1 MVSMD
6 EKAMYDKIYR
16 YCYYRL
22 GNAETAEDMTQEAFL
37 RLWESRDYREQGK
50 ALQYLYTTA
59 RHLCIDEYRRRKPQ
73 PLTQELE
80 ERLTAQPG
88 PEPELRLALR
98 QALETLTENE
108 REMLALRY
116 GGEVPLGELAKMLGI
131 SRFAA
136 RRRIGAALEKL
147 RAQLY

>member
-1 MVSMD
+1 MSMD

-22 GNAETAEDMTQEAFL
+22 GQAETAEDITQETFL
-37 RLWESRDYREQGK
+37 RLWESKGYREQGK

-59 RHLCIDEYRRRKPQ
+59 RHLCIDEYRRCKAQ

-80 ERLTAQPG
+80 ERLTAEPEL
-88 PEPELRLALR
+88 EPELRLALR
-98 QALETLTENE
+98 QALETLTESE
-108 REMLALRY
+108 RELLALRY
-116 GGEVPLGELAKMLGI
+116 GSEVPLGELAKMLGM

-136 RRRIGAALEKL
+136 RRRIAAALEKL
-147 RAQLY
+147 RAQLK